1 MTPRSLRVYCSFL
14 LAMNLFATL
23 VLVLPV
29 YKTTSGIAIQDEQDR
44 DLLAGRREAL
54 ERLCYRTGSFVI
66 CVAAFLLWRFLVR
79 ENRRDLAVGCIL
91 GISWLVVNFYF
102 IATAAAA
109 P

>member
-1 MTPRSLRVYCSFL
+1 MTPKSLRIYCSFL

-29 YKTTSGIAIQDEQDR
+29 YKTNSSIAVQNGEDR

-66 CVAAFLLWRFLVR
+66 CAGAFLLWRFLPR
-79 ENRRDLAVGCIL
+79 ENKRNLAVCCIL

-102 IATAAAA
+102 IAFTGAT

>member
-1 MTPRSLRVYCSFL
+1 MTPKSLRVYCSFL
-14 LAMNLFATL
+14 LAMNLFATV

-29 YKTTSGIAIQDEQDR
+29 YKTSSGVALQDADR

-54 ERLCYRTGSFVI
+54 EKLTYRTGSFVI
-66 CVAAFLLWRFLVR
+66 CLAAFLLWRFLVR
-79 ENRRDLAVGCIL
+79 ENKRNLTVCCIL

-102 IATAAAA
+102 IAITAAA